1 MHIAL
6 ECRSIV
12 SIWTEPKA
20 ALLAVPKANEKGLS
34 NTTLEGE
41 MLNFIILIASIMED
55 IISFD
60 T

>member
-41 MLNFIILIASIMED
+41 MLNFIFLIASIMED

>member
-6 ECRSIV
+6 ECRSIM
-12 SIWTEPKA
+12 SIWTEPEA
-20 ALLAVPKANEKGLS
+20 ALVAVPKANEKGLS
-34 NTTLEGE
+34 NTILERE
-41 MLNFIILIASIMED
+41 MLNFIFLIASIMED

>member
-1 MHIAL
+1 MQIAL

-34 NTTLEGE
+34 ITILEGE
-41 MLNFIILIASIMED
+41 MLNFINLFYTHI
-55 IISFD
+55 
-60 T
+60 